1 MGILR
6 RKEVEVIKPPTGGWL
21 EYKLNK
27 QEMDYVWKCINNKKN
42 GCKRELVGQIKASH
56 LLEDKGDWFYCNT
69 VLPLIHEYAKQLRD
83 LGNDVPLIQMHPLCM
98 SQWWVN
104 YQRQGE
110 FNPVHDHSGVYSFV
124 IWMKIP
130 TNHFQQNKNPIAL
143 ESNGGKISV
152 FDFHYTDM
160 MGYIRPFSY
169 EMNPEMEGTM
179 LFFPSDLKHSVYPF
193 YNCEEERI
201 SVSGNIKVN
210 TRVSR

>member
-1 MGILR
+1 
-6 RKEVEVIKPPTGGWL
+6 
-21 EYKLNK
+21 
-27 QEMDYVWKCINNKKN
+27 
-42 GCKRELVGQIKASH
+42 
-56 LLEDKGDWFYCNT
+56 
-69 VLPLIHEYAKQLRD
+69 
-83 LGNDVPLIQMHPLCM
+83 MHPLCM

-201 SVSGNIKVN
+201 SVSGNVKVN
-210 TRVSR
+210 TRVSK